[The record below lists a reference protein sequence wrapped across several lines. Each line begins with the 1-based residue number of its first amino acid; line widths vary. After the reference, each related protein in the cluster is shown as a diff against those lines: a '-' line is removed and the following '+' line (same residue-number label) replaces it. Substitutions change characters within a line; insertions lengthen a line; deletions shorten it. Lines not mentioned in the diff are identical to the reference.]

1 VIKKILG
8 LITDIMTA
16 LSNCSLYTK
25 DHDAVFRFSEKAVGT
40 LEELIEENEL
50 SLTVLGEQLLIN
62 DEQFK
67 EQSLHIG
74 NFMKRLRRND
84 IEKVVFKKGI
94 TPTELVDFIAA
105 LSSST
110 EKPESSKHLLVEA
123 LAVKMLME
131 SADVSEEIKA
141 GTEKICDIYNNLA
154 KFGTLDII
162 GLEDVVTNFIATLQR
177 EANILR
183 IMSPVKAHSE
193 YTFAHTT
200 NVTLLSIF
208 QAKSLGMKGEILHA
222 VGLAGLLHDVG
233 KMFVPTKILEKKE
246 KLIDEEWVIMKNHT
260 VYGSMYLSSIQD
272 VPKLAV
278 ICAFEHHM
286 KFDGTGYPDTIRR
299 DKIQHIISQIV
310 SISDF
315 FDALRTERP
324 YRNSMEVPTIIGM
337 MKESSGK
344 DFNPMLVD
352 NFIDTMKTTNII

>member
-1 VIKKILG
+1 M
-8 LITDIMTA
+8 TDIMTTM
-16 LSNCSLYTK
+16 SNCSLYTK
-25 DHDAVFRFSEKAVGT
+25 DHDAVFRFSEKAVGI

-50 SLTVLGEQLLIN
+50 SLTVLGEQLIVN
-62 DEQFK
+62 DKQFN

-74 NFMKRLRRND
+74 NFMKRLRRNG
-84 IEKVVFKKGI
+84 IEKVIFKKGI
-94 TPTELVDFIAA
+94 TPAELVDFIAA

-110 EKPESSKHLLVEA
+110 EKPESSKHVLVGA
-123 LAVKMLME
+123 LAVKMSME

-141 GTEKICDIYNNLA
+141 GTEKISDIYNNLA

-162 GLEDVVTNFIATLQR
+162 GLEGVVTSFIATLQR
-177 EANILR
+177 ESNILR
-183 IMSPVKAHSE
+183 IVSPVKTHSE

-200 NVTLLSIF
+200 NVTILSIF
-208 QAKSLGMKGEILHA
+208 QAESLGMKGVILHE

-233 KMFVPTKILEKKE
+233 KMFVPTEILEKKE
-246 KLIDEEWVIMKNHT
+246 KLSDEEWVIIKNHT

-286 KFDGTGYPDTIRR
+286 KFDGTGYPDTTRR
-299 DKIQHIISQIV
+299 DKVQHIISQIV

-337 MKESSGK
+337 MKEASGK

>member
-50 SLTVLGEQLLIN
+50 SLTVLGEQLLVN
-62 DEQFK
+62 DKQFR

-110 EKPESSKHLLVEA
+110 EKPESTKHLLVEA
-123 LAVKMLME
+123 LAVKMSME
-131 SADVSEEIKA
+131 SVDVSEEIKA

-286 KFDGTGYPDTIRR
+286 KFDG
-299 DKIQHIISQIV
+299 IS
-310 SISDF
+310 S
-315 FDALRTERP
+315 TP
-324 YRNSMEVPTIIGM
+324 
-337 MKESSGK
+337 
-344 DFNPMLVD
+344 
-352 NFIDTMKTTNII
+352 